1 MIDTTRPQGKSI
13 MKRKKTTRIIED
25 SVDSMSILDTE
36 ELEEPEGASD
46 EMKIDFECASA
57 ELVVIDEY

>member
-1 MIDTTRPQGKSI
+1 

>member
-1 MIDTTRPQGKSI
+1 
-13 MKRKKTTRIIED
+13 MKRKKTSRIIED

-36 ELEEPEGASD
+36 ELEQHEGASD

>member
-1 MIDTTRPQGKSI
+1 LIDTKRLQGKSI
-13 MKRKKTTRIIED
+13 MKRKKTSRIIED

-36 ELEEPEGASD
+36 ELEQHEGASD